1 MYWMLYETLKTRYIP
16 NYDAYKP
23 TPPPDPSSP
32 LGGLPL
38 TARYTLCSVAACTVA
53 AAVTN
58 PIELV
63 QSRWQTSAGKGGGV
77 KKIVRELWRQGGVR
91 AFGRGLG
98 IKVMYA
104 VSCSF
109 FFSFDSGGL
118 GWERGK

>member
-1 MYWMLYETLKTRYIP
+1 MLYETLKGRYIP

-23 TPPPDPSSP
+23 APASDPTM
-32 LGGLPL
+32 GGIPL

-63 QSRWQTSAGKGGGV
+63 QSRWQTSAGRGGGIRVIV
-77 KKIVRELWRQGGVR
+77 KDLWKQGGPM

-98 IKVMYA
+98 IRVLYA
-104 VSCSF
+104 VRARPLL
-109 FFSFDSGGL
+109 DA
-118 GWERGK
+118 